1 MRSLLIVTAVL
12 EAATGFALLAAPALI
27 VSILLASALDA
38 PTSVL
43 IARLAG
49 AALLSLGIACW
60 LASRDTKSRAGRG
73 VVTAMSIYNVL
84 AVALLAYAGLGA
96 GLNGIGLWPAVL
108 VHLGL
113 AAWCATALLRQ
124 DLS

>member
-1 MRSLLIVTAVL
+1 MKSLLIVTAVL
-12 EAATGFALLAAPALI
+12 EAATGVALLAAPALI

-38 PTSVL
+38 PAS
-43 IARLAG
+43 IFAARLAG

-73 VVTAMSIYNVL
+73 VVTAMLSYNVL
-84 AVALLAYAGLGA
+84 AVALLVYAGLGA
-96 GLNGIGLWPAVL
+96 GMAGIGLWPAVL

-113 AAWCATALLRQ
+113 AAWCATGLLRQ